1 MTTSQLLR
9 AKKLSAAK
17 LAKLLES
24 YGFEDTK
31 NSLRSLTEILGDKA
45 RSKPF
50 LAIADRFFD
59 LAAASP
65 DPDRTLLNL
74 DRFLAARGKL
84 NHINFKN
91 PRSLEL
97 LVKTFSISQALSDAL
112 VNAPELF

>member
-9 AKKLSAAK
+9 AKKPSASK
-17 LAKLLES
+17 LVKLLES

-31 NSLRSLTEILGDKA
+31 NSLRSLTEILADKA

-50 LAIADRFFD
+50 LAVADRFFD

-65 DPDRTLLNL
+65 DPDRALLNL
-74 DRFLAARGKL
+74 DRFLAARAKTS
-84 NHINFKN
+84 HSDFKN
-91 PRSLEL
+91 PRDLEL

-112 VNAPELF
+112 